1 MRFPASCCVFLILL
15 TAAIAHP
22 LDPLTKDEITAALGI
37 LRSQHPLSP
46 GTSFPLIALEEPA
59 KSDVIANRKTS
70 RKVRFVIYERPRNET
85 YEAIVDLDSHQVAAW
100 NHIPGVEPPIMPED
114 FARCDRIVRNSA
126 AWRAGLKKRGIEDAS
141 RVRIDVWSIGAEG
154 ASGPD
159 KHRLVRTVSYYKG
172 DENTGDFHPVN
183 GLSAVVDLTDGTI
196 VSLTDTDPLP
206 LSAPPVLEDIKTE
219 ELKPL
224 DTNQPKGVS
233 FRLSGSEVE
242 WDNWRFHFALHPREG
257 LQIYDV
263 GFLDG
268 GKVRPILYKA
278 GLSEMI
284 VPYGDSS
291 PAWYFRNSFDISG
304 YSFVGR
310 SVVPLERGR
319 DVPAN
324 AVFADAVFA
333 DERGNS
339 YTSPHAAAIYER
351 DGGILWRYS
360 DVSRGGIVSRRAREL
375 VVATIISAPPY
386 EYGFNW
392 VFHQDGRIGME
403 VLLTG
408 IMATK
413 GVPPDADHGHAQ
425 GHRVAPDL
433 DAVHHQHF
441 FNFRLDLDVDG
452 VKNSVMEV
460 NTGAAHDNSAD
471 NHGNAIETI
480 ETQLTNEQDAKRQV
494 NAASNRYWKVIN
506 PSRRNALGEPVGYL
520 LIPGESS
527 PSYAEPSSPIK
538 QRAGFL
544 EAPLWVTRYDPDQ
557 RYAAGDYVN
566 QSNGADGLPHW
577 TSAHRKIADEDIVL
591 WYTVGITHIPRPE
604 EWPVMSAHGAGFE
617 LVPSGFFRSNPA
629 VSASDIR

>member
-1 MRFPASCCVFLILL
+1 MRFPAACCIFLILS

-22 LDPLTKDEITAALGI
+22 LDPLTKDEITAALLI
-37 LRSQHPLSP
+37 LRAQHPLPP
-46 GTSFPLIALEEPA
+46 GTSLPLIALQDPA

-70 RKVRFVIYERPRNET
+70 RKARIVIYARPRNET
-85 YEAIVDLDSHQVAAW
+85 YEAIVDLDSRQVAAW
-100 NHIPGVEPPIMPED
+100 NRIPGVEPQIMPED
-114 FARCDRIVRNSA
+114 FARCERIVRNSA
-126 AWRAGLKKRGIEDAS
+126 AWRAGLKRRGIEDTS
-141 RVRIDVWSIGAEG
+141 RVRIDVWSIGTEG
-154 ASGPD
+154 STGPE

-172 DENTGDFHPVN
+172 NESTGDFHPVN
-183 GLSAVVDLTDGTI
+183 GLSALVDLTDSTV

-206 LSAPPVLEDIKTE
+206 LSAPPVLEDIRTE

-224 DTNQPKGVS
+224 DTTQPKGVS
-233 FRLSGSEVE
+233 FRISGSEIA
-242 WDNWRFHFALHPREG
+242 WDQWRFHFALHPREG
-257 LQIYDV
+257 LQIYGV

-310 SVVPLERGR
+310 SIVPLLPGR
-319 DVPAN
+319 DVPGN
-324 AVFADAVFA
+324 AVFADAAFA

-392 VFHQDGRIGME
+392 VFHQDGRISME

-413 GVPPDADHGHAQ
+413 GVPPGAGHDHGQ

-433 DAVHHQHF
+433 DAVHHQ
-441 FNFRLDLDVDG
+441 
-452 VKNSVMEV
+452 
-460 NTGAAHDNSAD
+460 T
-471 NHGNAIETI
+471 
-480 ETQLTNEQDAKRQV
+480 
-494 NAASNRYWKVIN
+494 
-506 PSRRNALGEPVGYL
+506 
-520 LIPGESS
+520 
-527 PSYAEPSSPIK
+527 
-538 QRAGFL
+538 FL
-544 EAPLWVTRYDPDQ
+544 
-557 RYAAGDYVN
+557 
-566 QSNGADGLPHW
+566 
-577 TSAHRKIADEDIVL
+577 
-591 WYTVGITHIPRPE
+591 
-604 EWPVMSAHGAGFE
+604 
-617 LVPSGFFRSNPA
+617 
-629 VSASDIR
+629 